1 MAFSSQNALYP
12 SDAAGRSSF
21 AEHEIR
27 FYLINRALTALAMGS
42 MLLIGVC
49 GRAQSTQTGTA
60 ATHSQSKSQAHRRSS
75 HSKKHGKAV
84 PAPTP
89 AAAPPPPPLPP
100 LQQAAQQAKIQFIQ
114 GMLSIDA
121 QNSSLKEI
129 LNQVSKQTG
138 MQIQGLDHDE
148 RIYGQYG
155 PDTVTNTL
163 TDLLDGSGYNYVL
176 IGGDDGAAPTKL
188 LLAASTGGS
197 SAGGSAAG
205 TNVPPPAN
213 AAPSTP
219 PPPDAQP
226 ADDPSQHPAPTP
238 QEIFDQLRK
247 DHPQ

>member
-1 MAFSSQNALYP
+1 MAFTSQIAPYLWNA
-12 SDAAGRSSF
+12 AARGSF
-21 AEHEIR
+21 AEPEVRIH
-27 FYLINRALTALAMGS
+27 LINRALCAFALGG
-42 MLLIGVC
+42 MLVTGVSA
-49 GRAQSTQTGTA
+49 RAQSTQTGTA
-60 ATHSQSKSQAHRRSS
+60 AMPTQSKSQAHRHSS
-75 HSKKHGKAV
+75 HSKKHGKTV

-89 AAAPPPPPLPP
+89 VVAPPPPPLPP
-100 LQQAAQQAKIQFIQ
+100 LQQTAQQAKIKFTQ
-114 GMLSIDA
+114 GTLSIDA

-129 LNQVSKQTG
+129 LDEVSKQTG
-138 MQIQGLDHDE
+138 LQIQGLDHDE

-188 LLAASTGGS
+188 LLTASTGGAPS
-197 SAGGSAAG
+197 GGATPA

-213 AAPSTP
+213 AAPSTQA
-219 PPPDAQP
+219 PPDTQP

-238 QEIFDQLRK
+238 QEILDQLRK